1 MNFGSRQL
9 SQRKNQVSK
18 TKDKYSFW
26 SDASL
31 TENFAIV
38 FDLPLTNTTFT
49 PQTFFFDQKRFVYM
63 LCGFFHPAIQ
73 RRHVKAFKIERF
85 TKQYD

>member
-18 TKDKYSFW
+18 TKDEYSFW

-49 PQTFFFDQKRFVYM
+49 PQTFFLIKKKVC
-63 LCGFFHPAIQ
+63 L
-73 RRHVKAFKIERF
+73 HVMWIFSPCN
-85 TKQYD
+85 TKTTRESL